1 MRRCLVTAVFAFVIL
16 AMLAPPVF
24 AQAPA
29 GPPAPKVTI
38 TGTFDQIT
46 AAGRNF
52 YDGNYSRDNDRE
64 WYARTRFRPDFEFAV
79 GRTKAVL
86 GIELDLNYGQT
97 GSNDGGFPGNNA
109 GTACGFTGGCKG
121 AGAAGGGLDI
131 NTDVAGLFE
140 IKWIYTEFDLTGKD
154 SLLPFIPVL
163 TVARAG
169 GQPFA
174 TIANYKV
181 YYANG
186 DFAGLDLYTTFTP
199 NIKNHL
205 AWVDVED
212 SLAGGNRS
220 ASRVSST
227 LPGGATSRGKDYA
240 IIESPEFTPFKGLDL
255 KPLFSWFHAEG
266 VTSTSSRRDAFNT
279 RTVGNRMNEASA
291 FAGITAGTLGT
302 PALPLGST
310 VPGDP
315 THHEERYT
323 VGLDARWR
331 VGAFGLDPTISYQ
344 WGAYDT
350 QAQRTNGTV
359 GKVRG
364 DASAWLFDAIA
375 SYQLGPLLLELRG
388 VYSTGNKARD
398 NLSLS
403 KRYYE
408 PLDLDTSYWSG
419 GWLGI
424 LGLGVDYFNGG
435 GGANQGMDTL
445 IGYDRYGRGQFALRA
460 TYSLTPS
467 LSVYGVVAPTWTAEK
482 VDTNSGCP
490 ALNVG
495 SSSLGCAA
503 RVAMGDKG
511 FVQGDENYIGTE
523 VNGGFT
529 WRFAPNAAFDLAG
542 YYLAAGPALKMGEL
556 LNGVVVKRDQNDG
569 YYAAA
574 RVRLS
579 F

>member
-1 MRRCLVTAVFAFVIL
+1 MRRTVITAVLAFVIL

-24 AQAPA
+24 AQTA
-29 GPPAPKVTI
+29 PPAPKVTI
-38 TGTFDQIT
+38 TGTFDQVT

-52 YDGNYSRDNDRE
+52 YDGNFSRDNDRE

-97 GSNDGGFPGNNA
+97 GSNDGGFPGN
-109 GTACGFTGGCKG
+109 GSGQACGFSGGCKG
-121 AGAAGGGLDI
+121 AGSAGGGLDL

-154 SLLPFIPVL
+154 SLMPFIPIL
-163 TVARAG
+163 TVARLG
-169 GQPFA
+169 GQPFG

-186 DFAGLDLYTTFTP
+186 DFAGVDLYSTFTP
-199 NIKNHL
+199 DIKNQF

-212 SLAGGNRS
+212 QLAGGNR
-220 ASRVSST
+220 A
-227 LPGGATSRGKDYA
+227 LPVARTNRGKDFA
-240 IIESPEFTPFKGLDL
+240 FIESLEITPFKGLDV
-255 KPLFSWFHAEG
+255 KPMYSYFHADG
-266 VTSTSSRRDAFNT
+266 TTAGAARRNASNI
-279 RTVGNRMNEASA
+279 RTVGGSMNSGLATGGQTNA
-291 FAGITAGTLGT
+291 APVAGLGT
-302 PALPLGST
+302 TAA
-310 VPGDP
+310 GDA
-315 THHEERYT
+315 TDHEDRHT

-331 VGAFGLDPTISYQ
+331 IGPFGLDPTISYQ
-344 WGAYDT
+344 WGNYET
-350 QAQRTNGTV
+350 QAFRTNGTV

-364 DASAWLFDAIA
+364 DASAWLFDVIG
-375 SYQLGPLLLELRG
+375 SYQLGPLLLEARA

-408 PLDLDTSYWSG
+408 PLDLDTGYWSG

-435 GGANQGMDTL
+435 GGANQGMDTNV
-445 IGYDRYGRGQFALRA
+445 GYDRYGRAQFALRA
-460 TYSLTPS
+460 TYSITPA
-467 LSVYGVVAPTWTAEK
+467 LSVYGVVAPTWAAEK
-482 VDTNSGCP
+482 VDTDTGCP
-490 ALNVG
+490 ALNPG
-495 SSSLGCAA
+495 TSATGCTA
-503 RVAMGDKG
+503 RVAVSDKSFVEGDSR
-511 FVQGDENYIGTE
+511 YIGTE
-523 VNGGFT
+523 VNGGIT
-529 WRFAPNAAFDLAG
+529 WRFAANTAFDLAG
-542 YYLAAGPALKMGEL
+542 YYLAAGPALRMSEL
-556 LNGVVVKRDQNDG
+556 LNGVPVKRDQNDG
-569 YYAAA
+569 YYAVA